1 VAPKTVYS
9 SSSSDNEELL
19 GAVLLR
25 AYCNKK

>member
-1 VAPKTVYS
+1 VYS